1 MTTSVPNTPNEL
13 VQQNNVCSPE
23 DIWERVKDLK
33 PSELHIFTWNCLSR
47 MKQYHEFVVEHK
59 LNSEDESERD
69 NIVIWTKD
77 LTILSMILDNFGQLT
92 DD

>member
-1 MTTSVPNTPNEL
+1 
-13 VQQNNVCSPE
+13 
-23 DIWERVKDLK
+23 
-33 PSELHIFTWNCLSR
+33 